1 MQTLTFDSILDAIE
15 NLSVDEQTNLLTIM
29 HRRLSDRRRA
39 EIAANI
45 AQGKQDYQSG
55 NVFRGTVDEAIAEL
69 NSWKLSLLLHRLN
82 VATKPSSANTAA
94 KLSGDRR
101 RLDG

>member
-15 NLSVDEQTNLLTIM
+15 TLSTDEQTTLLIIM
-29 HRRLSDRRRA
+29 QRRLSDRRRT

-55 NVFRGTVDEAIAEL
+55 NVFRGSVNEAIAEL
-69 NSWKLSLLLHRLN
+69 NR
-82 VATKPSSANTAA
+82 
-94 KLSGDRR
+94 
-101 RLDG
+101 

>member
-15 NLSVDEQTNLLTIM
+15 TLSVDEQTNLLAIV
-29 HRRLSDRRRA
+29 HRRLSEIRRA

-69 NSWKLSLLLHRLN
+69 NR
-82 VATKPSSANTAA
+82 
-94 KLSGDRR
+94 
-101 RLDG
+101 